1 MAEMRKLGRT
11 ADHRVAMLKNLSTSL
26 IWHGQIE
33 TTEQKAKEVKS
44 IVDSLIAL
52 AIKEK
57 DNFETVEETVKIA
70 KVDPKTGAKVTE
82 EATSKNGKK
91 FNKVVKE
98 EVTRTAKKHKPSRLA
113 ARRKIMANIN
123 KVKDENG
130 NNVDLPGKLF
140 GEIADKY
147 ADRKGGYT
155 RIIKLGKRKGDAAEV
170 VILQLV

>member
-1 MAEMRKLGRT
+1 VAENRKLGRT

-44 IVDSLIAL
+44 IVDSLISL

-70 KVDPKTGAKVTE
+70 KVDSEGRKVTE

-98 EVTRTAKKHKPSRLA
+98 EVTRTAQKDKPSRLA

-140 GEIADKY
+140 GEIATKY
-147 ADRKGGYT
+147 ADKKGGYT

>member
-44 IVDSLIAL
+44 IVDSLISL

-70 KVDPKTGAKVTE
+70 KVDSNGKKVTE

-91 FNKVVKE
+91 FNKVVRE
-98 EVTRTAKKHKPSRLA
+98 EVTRTAQKDKPSRLA

-140 GEIADKY
+140 GEIATKY
-147 ADRKGGYT
+147 ADKKGGYT

>member
-1 MAEMRKLGRT
+1 MAENRKLGRT

-44 IVDSLIAL
+44 IVDSLISL

-57 DNFETVEETVKIA
+57 DNFETVEETVKVA
-70 KVDPKTGAKVTE
+70 KIDPKTGNKVTE

-98 EVTRTAKKHKPSRLA
+98 EVTRTAKKDNPSRLV

-140 GEIADKY
+140 GEIATKY
-147 ADRKGGYT
+147 ADKKGGYT

>member
-1 MAEMRKLGRT
+1 MAENRKLGRT

-44 IVDSLIAL
+44 IVDSLISL

-70 KVDPKTGAKVTE
+70 KVDSNGKKVTE

-91 FNKVVKE
+91 FNKVVRE
-98 EVTRTAKKHKPSRLA
+98 EVTRTAQKDKPSRLA

-140 GEIADKY
+140 GEIATKY
-147 ADRKGGYT
+147 ADKKGGYT

>member
-1 MAEMRKLGRT
+1 MAENRKLGRT

-44 IVDSLIAL
+44 IVDSLISL

-70 KVDPKTGAKVTE
+70 KVDSNGNKVTE

-91 FNKVVKE
+91 FNKVVRE
-98 EVTRTAKKHKPSRLA
+98 EVTRTAQKDKPSRLA

-140 GEIADKY
+140 GEIATKY
-147 ADRKGGYT
+147 ADKKGGYT